1 MAAVDYNGVVQQLYV
16 SYFGRPADYF
26 GLQNFT
32 AQLNAIGAPTTF
44 AGLNAAVQADAT
56 GNSALSRLVNS
67 FSASGEATNLYGTD
81 TTQLGVSKF
90 VAAIYQ
96 NVLGR
101 EADAE
106 GFAFWVKAITSGDV
120 TRASAAADITAG
132 ALVNTSAQGMLD
144 KMTVEKKLAV
154 ATNFTTAL
162 DLPSEF
168 NAYAGDAAAASARG
182 LLQGV
187 TSTTD
192 VAAYQS
198 TVDTTIGTIV
208 AGGSPGQNFALTSSI
223 DNLMGTAGN
232 DNFVATINADGNPLG
247 SLDIIDG
254 GAGRDTLS
262 IADGG
267 ATALSSLNGL
277 TLRSI
282 ENLNVSSVNAFNG
295 MDISATG
302 VTTAFL
308 ASTAAA
314 ANSSVTAAGTTD
326 VTLTTTGTANATVT
340 GGKAVTING
349 AGTNTVNGSALTG
362 VTIKGGSAVVG
373 NSSTAATPVAG
384 AGTTLTSV
392 TLDDVTAGTI
402 AGRGVT
408 TVNLAN
414 IDTAAAIS
422 ITNSSTATAKPLTV
436 NLNAV
441 DGAVVTANSATTVA
455 INASTDSRITLGAS
469 AATAATIGGAG
480 DLSLTMTGTSV
491 MTSLDASAAT
501 GDLSFTGLAA
511 GVVSI
516 KGGAGAD
523 TLTTTQTAK
532 VTFDMGAGN
541 DALTVGT
548 AIAAGSTIN
557 LGAGNDRL
565 IKGATGS
572 FAANTTTA
580 TTVVDG
586 GDGID
591 TLAAGFLNAG
601 NASQFRNFETLGLDA
616 STLDVS
622 LAGSSFTGMELLAGG
637 GTYTNA
643 TIAQG
648 LAVNTNVTGA
658 TSLSFSNATGAAD
671 AYTVTFG
678 STSTGTATA
687 ATAISAGTVTLNGIE
702 AINVVSNATAG
713 VAANAIV
720 LTAAAAENVTVTGNQ
735 ALNLTFAGDF
745 GTVATKGVT
754 SINGSGATGA
764 LTINTANIN
773 VASTGLTV
781 TGGSGADVITLSAL
795 TTDDTGSLSANGGA
809 GADTLIVGGAFA
821 TTLTGGAGKD
831 TFTVTAAVGETSM
844 TTITDF
850 VAADDK
856 IVFTAG
862 GTFAPTKIDVSAA
875 TTFDAALD
883 LAAAG
888 TAGTAIT
895 WFTYGADTYI
905 VDDNTAA
912 AGGFG
917 AGDIVVKLVGTFDLS
932 TAASSIVSATAS

>member
-56 GNSALSRLVNS
+56 GTSALSRLVNS

-267 ATALSSLNGL
+267 AAALTSLNGL

-282 ENLNVSSVNAFNG
+282 ENLNVSSVNAING

-308 ASTAAA
+308 ASTAAT
-314 ANSSVTAAGTTD
+314 ANSSVIAAGTTD

-349 AGTNTVNGSALTG
+349 AGTNTVSGTALTG
-362 VTIKGGSAVVG
+362 VTIKGGVAAVSNNSAT
-373 NSSTAATPVAG
+373 TAA

-392 TLDDVTAGTI
+392 TLDGVTDGTI

-414 IDTAAAIS
+414 IATGAEIS
-422 ITNSSTATAKPLTV
+422 IANSSTATAKPLTV

-441 DGAVVTANSATTVA
+441 KGAIVTADNATTVA
-455 INASTDSRITLGAS
+455 INASTDSQVTLGA
-469 AATAATIGGAG
+469 ALATAATIGGAG

-501 GDLSFTGLAA
+501 GDLTFTGLAT

-516 KGGAGAD
+516 KGGAGVD
-523 TLTTTQTAK
+523 TLTTNQTAK

-541 DALTVGT
+541 DVLTVNSV
-548 AIAAGSTIN
+548 IAAGSNIN

-565 IKGATGS
+565 IKGTTGS
-572 FAANTTTA
+572 FAANSTTA
-580 TTVVDG
+580 TSIIDG

-671 AYTVTFG
+671 AFTVTFG

-713 VAANAIV
+713 VAANAIA
-720 LTAAAAENVTVTGNQ
+720 LTAANAENVTVTGNQ
-735 ALNLTFAGDF
+735 ALNLSFAGAF
-745 GTVATKGVT
+745 GTATGKGVT
-754 SINGSGATGA
+754 SINGSDATGA
-764 LTINTANIN
+764 LTINTTGITA
-773 VASTGLTV
+773 ASTGLTV
-781 TGGSGADVITLSAL
+781 TGGSGADVITLTFAA
-795 TTDDTGSLSANGGA
+795 SANGGA
-809 GADTLIVGGAFA
+809 GDDIFNVGDFA
-821 TTLTGGAGKD
+821 TSLNGGAGKD
-831 TFTVTAAVGETSM
+831 TFNVASATGVTSM
-844 TTITDF
+844 TTISGF

-856 IVFTAG
+856 IVFNTG
-862 GTFAPTKIDVSAA
+862 GTFNTTKVDVSAA
-875 TTFDAALD
+875 TTFTAALD
-883 LAAAG
+883 IAAAG
-888 TAGTAIT
+888 TAGTTT

-905 VDDNTAA
+905 VDDNTAGA
-912 AGGFG
+912 AFG
-917 AGDIVVKLVGTFDLS
+917 TDDVVVKLVGTFDLS
-932 TAASSIVSATAS
+932 TAASSIVSATV

>member
-44 AGLNAAVQADAT
+44 AALNAAVQADEAGT
-56 GNSALSRLVNS
+56 SALSQLVNS
-67 FSASGEATNLYGTD
+67 FSASGEATALYGTD

-106 GFAFWVKAITSGDV
+106 GFAFWVNAITSGNV

-132 ALVNTSAQGMLD
+132 AMVNTSAQGMMD

-198 TVDTTIGTIV
+198 TVETTIGTIV
-208 AGGSPGQNFALTSSI
+208 AGGSPGQSFTLTSSI

-267 ATALSSLNGL
+267 AAALTSLNGL

-282 ENLNVSSVNAFNG
+282 ENLNVSSVNAING

-302 VTTAFL
+302 VTSAFL

-326 VTLTTTGTANATVT
+326 VTLTTTGTANATVN

-349 AGTNTVNGSALTG
+349 AGTNTVSGTALTG
-362 VTIKGGSAVVG
+362 VTIKGGVAAVSNNSAT
-373 NSSTAATPVAG
+373 TAA

-392 TLDDVTAGTI
+392 TLDGVTDGTI

-414 IDTAAAIS
+414 IDTAAEIS
-422 ITNSSTATAKPLTV
+422 ITNSGAAATAKPLTV

-441 DGAVVTANSATTVA
+441 EGAIVTANNATTVA
-455 INASTDSRITLGAS
+455 INASTDSQITLGA
-469 AATAATIGGAG
+469 ALATAATVGGAG
-480 DLSLTMTGTSV
+480 DLSLTMTGASV

-501 GDLSFTGLAA
+501 GDLTFIDLAA

-523 TLTTTQTAK
+523 TITTTQTAK
-532 VTFDMGAGN
+532 VTFDLGAGD

-565 IKGATGS
+565 INDGGS

-580 TTVVDG
+580 TTIVDG

-702 AINVVSNATAG
+702 AINIVSNATAG
-713 VAANAIV
+713 VAANEIV

-735 ALNLTFAGDF
+735 ALDLSFAGAF
-745 GTVATKGVT
+745 GTATGKGVT

-764 LTINTANIN
+764 LTIDTAGIT
-773 VASTGLTV
+773 AATTGLTV
-781 TGGSGADVITLSAL
+781 TGGSGADVITLTFAA
-795 TTDDTGSLSANGGA
+795 SANGGA
-809 GADTLIVGGAFA
+809 GNDIFNVGDFA
-821 TTLTGGAGKD
+821 TSLNGGDGKD
-831 TFTVTAAVGETSM
+831 TFNVASATGVTSM
-844 TTITDF
+844 TTISGF

-856 IVFTAG
+856 IVFNTG
-862 GTFAPTKIDVSAA
+862 GTFNTTKVDVSAA
-875 TTFDAALD
+875 TTFTAALD
-883 LAAAG
+883 IAAAG
-888 TAGTAIT
+888 TAGTTT

-905 VDDNTAA
+905 VDDNTAGA
-912 AGGFG
+912 AFG
-917 AGDIVVKLVGTFDLS
+917 TDDVVVKLVGTFDLS

>member
-44 AGLNAAVQADAT
+44 AALNAAVQADEAGT
-56 GNSALSRLVNS
+56 SALSQLVNS
-67 FSASGEATNLYGTD
+67 FSASGEATALYGTD

-106 GFAFWVKAITSGDV
+106 GFAFWVNAITSGNV

-132 ALVNTSAQGMLD
+132 AMVNTSAQGMMD

-198 TVDTTIGTIV
+198 TVETTIGTIV
-208 AGGSPGQNFALTSSI
+208 AGGSPGQSFTLTSSI

-267 ATALSSLNGL
+267 AAALTSLNGL

-282 ENLNVSSVNAFNG
+282 ENLNVSSVNAING

-302 VTTAFL
+302 VTSAFL

-326 VTLTTTGTANATVT
+326 VTLTTTGTANATVN

-349 AGTNTVNGSALTG
+349 AGTNTVSGTALTG
-362 VTIKGGSAVVG
+362 VTIKGGVAAVSNNSAT
-373 NSSTAATPVAG
+373 TAA

-392 TLDDVTAGTI
+392 TLDGVTDGTI

-414 IDTAAAIS
+414 IDTAAEIS
-422 ITNSSTATAKPLTV
+422 ITNSGAAATAKPLTV

-441 DGAVVTANSATTVA
+441 EGAIVTANNATTVA
-455 INASTDSRITLGAS
+455 INASTDSQITLGA
-469 AATAATIGGAG
+469 ALATAATVGGAG

-501 GDLSFTGLAA
+501 GDLTFIDLAA

-523 TLTTTQTAK
+523 TITTTQTAK
-532 VTFDMGAGN
+532 VTFDLGAGN

-565 IKGATGS
+565 INDGGS

-580 TTVVDG
+580 TTIVDG

-702 AINVVSNATAG
+702 AINIVSNATAG
-713 VAANAIV
+713 VAANEIV

-735 ALNLTFAGDF
+735 ALDLSFAGAF
-745 GTVATKGVT
+745 GTATGKGVT

-764 LTINTANIN
+764 LTIDTAGIT
-773 VASTGLTV
+773 AAMTGLTV
-781 TGGSGADVITLSAL
+781 TGGSGADVITLTFAA
-795 TTDDTGSLSANGGA
+795 SANGGA
-809 GADTLIVGGAFA
+809 GNDIFNVGDFA
-821 TTLTGGAGKD
+821 TSLNGGDGKD
-831 TFTVTAAVGETSM
+831 TFNVASATGVTSM
-844 TTITDF
+844 TTISGF

-856 IVFTAG
+856 IVFNTG
-862 GTFAPTKIDVSAA
+862 GTFNTTKVDVSAA
-875 TTFDAALD
+875 TTFTAALD
-883 LAAAG
+883 IAAAG
-888 TAGTAIT
+888 TAGTTT

-905 VDDNTAA
+905 VDDNTAGA
-912 AGGFG
+912 AFG
-917 AGDIVVKLVGTFDLS
+917 TDDVVVKLVGTFDLS

>member
-44 AGLNAAVQADAT
+44 AALNAAVQADEAGT
-56 GNSALSRLVNS
+56 SALSQLVNS
-67 FSASGEATNLYGTD
+67 FSASGEATALYGTD

-101 EADAE
+101 EADPE
-106 GFAFWVKAITSGDV
+106 GFAFWVNAITSGNV

-132 ALVNTSAQGMLD
+132 AMVNTSAQGMMD

-198 TVDTTIGTIV
+198 TVETTIGTIV
-208 AGGSPGQNFALTSSI
+208 AGGSPGQSFTLTSSI

-267 ATALSSLNGL
+267 AAALTSLNGL

-282 ENLNVSSVNAFNG
+282 ENLNVSSVNAING

-302 VTTAFL
+302 VTSAFL

-326 VTLTTTGTANATVT
+326 VTLTTTGTANATVN

-349 AGTNTVNGSALTG
+349 AGTNTVSGTALTG
-362 VTIKGGSAVVG
+362 VTIKGGVAAVSNNSAT
-373 NSSTAATPVAG
+373 TAA

-392 TLDDVTAGTI
+392 TLDGVTDGTI

-414 IDTAAAIS
+414 IDTAAEIS
-422 ITNSSTATAKPLTV
+422 ITNSGAAATAKPLTV

-441 DGAVVTANSATTVA
+441 EGAIVTANNATTVA
-455 INASTDSRITLGAS
+455 INASTDSQITLGA
-469 AATAATIGGAG
+469 ALATAATVGGAG
-480 DLSLTMTGTSV
+480 DLSLTMTGASV

-501 GDLSFTGLAA
+501 GDLTFIDLAA

-523 TLTTTQTAK
+523 TITTTQTAK
-532 VTFDMGAGN
+532 VTFDLGAGD

-565 IKGATGS
+565 INDGGS

-580 TTVVDG
+580 TTIVDG

-702 AINVVSNATAG
+702 AINIVSNATAG
-713 VAANAIV
+713 VAANEIV

-735 ALNLTFAGDF
+735 ALDLSFAGAF
-745 GTVATKGVT
+745 GTATGKGVT

-764 LTINTANIN
+764 LTIDTAGIT
-773 VASTGLTV
+773 AATTGLTV
-781 TGGSGADVITLSAL
+781 TGGSGADVITLTFAA
-795 TTDDTGSLSANGGA
+795 SANGGA
-809 GADTLIVGGAFA
+809 GNDIFNVGDFA
-821 TTLTGGAGKD
+821 TSLNGGDGKD
-831 TFTVTAAVGETSM
+831 TFNVASATGVTSM
-844 TTITDF
+844 TTISGF

-856 IVFTAG
+856 IVFNTG
-862 GTFAPTKIDVSAA
+862 GTFNTTKVDVSAA
-875 TTFDAALD
+875 TTFTAALD
-883 LAAAG
+883 IAAAG
-888 TAGTAIT
+888 TAGTTT

-905 VDDNTAA
+905 VDDNTAGA
-912 AGGFG
+912 AFG
-917 AGDIVVKLVGTFDLS
+917 TDDVVVKLVGTFDLS

>member
-44 AGLNAAVQADAT
+44 AALNAAVQADEAGT
-56 GNSALSRLVNS
+56 SALSQLVNS
-67 FSASGEATNLYGTD
+67 FSASGEATALYGTD

-106 GFAFWVKAITSGDV
+106 GFAFWVNAITSGNV

-132 ALVNTSAQGMLD
+132 AMVNTSAQGMMD

-198 TVDTTIGTIV
+198 TVETTIGTIV
-208 AGGSPGQNFALTSSI
+208 AGGSPGQSFTLTSSI

-267 ATALSSLNGL
+267 AAALTSLNGL

-282 ENLNVSSVNAFNG
+282 ENLNVSSVNAING

-302 VTTAFL
+302 VTSAFL

-326 VTLTTTGTANATVT
+326 VTLTTTGTANATVN

-349 AGTNTVNGSALTG
+349 AGTNTVSGTALTG
-362 VTIKGGSAVVG
+362 VTIKGGVAAVSNNSAT
-373 NSSTAATPVAG
+373 TAA

-392 TLDDVTAGTI
+392 TLDGVTDGTI

-414 IDTAAAIS
+414 IDTAAEIS
-422 ITNSSTATAKPLTV
+422 ITNSGAAATAKPLTV

-441 DGAVVTANSATTVA
+441 EGAIVTANNATTVA
-455 INASTDSRITLGAS
+455 INASTDSQITLGA
-469 AATAATIGGAG
+469 ALATAATVGGAG

-501 GDLSFTGLAA
+501 GDLTFIDLAA

-523 TLTTTQTAK
+523 TITTTQTAK
-532 VTFDMGAGN
+532 VTFDLGAGN

-565 IKGATGS
+565 INDGGS

-580 TTVVDG
+580 TTIVDG

-702 AINVVSNATAG
+702 AINIVSNATAG
-713 VAANAIV
+713 VAANEIV

-735 ALNLTFAGDF
+735 ALDLSFAGAF
-745 GTVATKGVT
+745 GTATGKGVT

-764 LTINTANIN
+764 LTIDTAGIT
-773 VASTGLTV
+773 AATTGLTV
-781 TGGSGADVITLSAL
+781 TGGSGADVITLTFAA
-795 TTDDTGSLSANGGA
+795 SANGGA
-809 GADTLIVGGAFA
+809 GNDIFNVGDFA
-821 TTLTGGAGKD
+821 TSLNGGDGKD
-831 TFTVTAAVGETSM
+831 TFNVASATGVTSM
-844 TTITDF
+844 TTISGF

-856 IVFTAG
+856 IVFNTG
-862 GTFAPTKIDVSAA
+862 GTFNTTKVDVSAA
-875 TTFDAALD
+875 TTFTAALD
-883 LAAAG
+883 IAAAG
-888 TAGTAIT
+888 TAGTTT

-905 VDDNTAA
+905 VDDNTAGA
-912 AGGFG
+912 AFG
-917 AGDIVVKLVGTFDLS
+917 TDDVVVKLVGTFDLS

>member
-44 AGLNAAVQADAT
+44 AALNAAVQADAAGT
-56 GNSALSRLVNS
+56 SALSQLVNS

-101 EADAE
+101 EADPE

-132 ALVNTSAQGMLD
+132 ALVNTSAQGMMD

-198 TVDTTIGTIV
+198 TVETTIGTIV
-208 AGGSPGQNFALTSSI
+208 AGGSPGQSFTLTSSI

-267 ATALSSLNGL
+267 AAALTSLNGL

-282 ENLNVSSVNAFNG
+282 ENLNVSSVNAING

-308 ASTAAA
+308 ASTADA

-326 VTLTTTGTANATVT
+326 VTLTTTGTANATVN

-349 AGTNTVNGSALTG
+349 AGTNTVTGSALTG

-422 ITNSSTATAKPLTV
+422 ITNSGTATAKPLTV

-441 DGAVVTANSATTVA
+441 EGATVTANNATTVA
-455 INASTDSRITLGAS
+455 INASTESQITLGA
-469 AATAATIGGAG
+469 ALATAATIGGAG
-480 DLSLTMTGTSV
+480 DLSLTMTGASV

-501 GDLSFTGLAA
+501 GDLTFIDLAA

-523 TLTTTQTAK
+523 TITTTQTAK
-532 VTFDMGAGN
+532 VTFDLGAGN

-565 IKGATGS
+565 INDGGS

-580 TTVVDG
+580 TTIVDG

-702 AINVVSNATAG
+702 AINIVSNATAG
-713 VAANAIV
+713 VAANEIV

-735 ALNLTFAGDF
+735 ALDLSFAGAF
-745 GTVATKGVT
+745 GTATGKGVT

-764 LTINTANIN
+764 LTIDTAGIT
-773 VASTGLTV
+773 AATTGLTV
-781 TGGSGADVITLSAL
+781 TGGSGADVITLTFAA
-795 TTDDTGSLSANGGA
+795 SANGGA
-809 GADTLIVGGAFA
+809 GNDIFNVGDFA
-821 TTLTGGAGKD
+821 TSLNGGDGKD
-831 TFTVTAAVGETSM
+831 TFNVASATGVTSM
-844 TTITDF
+844 TTISGF

-856 IVFTAG
+856 IVFNTG
-862 GTFAPTKIDVSAA
+862 GTFNTTKVDVSAA
-875 TTFDAALD
+875 TTFTAALD
-883 LAAAG
+883 IAAAG
-888 TAGTAIT
+888 TAGTTT

-905 VDDNTAA
+905 VDDNTAGA
-912 AGGFG
+912 AFG
-917 AGDIVVKLVGTFDLS
+917 TDDVVVKLVGTFDLS

>member
-44 AGLNAAVQADAT
+44 AALNAQVQADEAGT
-56 GNSALSRLVNS
+56 SALSRLVNS

-106 GFAFWVKAITSGDV
+106 GFAFWVNAITSGTV

-198 TVDTTIGTIV
+198 NVNTTIGTIV
-208 AGGSPGQNFALTSSI
+208 AGGSPGQNFTLTSSI

-232 DNFVATINADGNPLG
+232 DNFVATINAAGNPLG
-247 SLDIIDG
+247 SLDVIDG

-314 ANSSVTAAGTTD
+314 ANSTVTAASTTD
-326 VTLTTTGTANATVT
+326 VTLTTTGTSNATVN

-362 VTIKGGSAVVG
+362 VTIKGGSAAVN
-373 NSSTAATPVAG
+373 NSSAVATPVAG
-384 AGTTLTSV
+384 EGTTLTSV
-392 TLDDVTAGTI
+392 TLDTVTGGSI

-414 IDTAAAIS
+414 ISTAAAIS
-422 ITNSSTATAKPLTV
+422 IANSGTATAKPLTV

-441 DGAVVTANSATTVA
+441 DGAVVTANNATTVA
-455 INASTDSRITLGAS
+455 INASTTSRVTLGAS
-469 AATAATIGGAG
+469 AATAATVSGAG
-480 DLSLTMTGTSV
+480 DLSLTMAGGTSV

-501 GDLSFTGLAA
+501 GSLTLAGVAA
-511 GVVSI
+511 GVVSL
-516 KGGAGAD
+516 KGSAGVD
-523 TLTTTQTAK
+523 TFTTTQTAK
-532 VTFDMGAGN
+532 VTFDLGAGN

-548 AIAAGSTIN
+548 VIAAGSTIN

-565 IKGATGS
+565 IKGAAGS
-572 FAANTTTA
+572 FAASTTTA
-580 TTVVDG
+580 TTIVDG

-601 NASQFRNFETLGLDA
+601 NASQFRNFEVLGLDA
-616 STLDVS
+616 STLDVA
-622 LAGSSFTGMELLAGG
+622 LAGSSFTGLELLAGG
-637 GTYTNA
+637 GVYTNA

-648 LAVNTNVTGA
+648 LTVNTNVTGN
-658 TSLSFSNATGAAD
+658 TSLSFSNAAGAAD

-678 STSTGTATA
+678 STSTGTTA
-687 ATAISAGTVTLNGIE
+687 APTAISAGTVTLNGIE
-702 AINVVSNATAG
+702 SINVVSNAASG

-720 LTAAAAENVTVTGNQ
+720 LADAATQNVTVTGNQ
-735 ALNLTFAGDF
+735 ALNLAFAAGF
-745 GTVATKGVT
+745 GNTATKGVT

-764 LTINTANIN
+764 LTISTAN
-773 VASTGLTV
+773 VTAASTGLTV
-781 TGGSGADVITLSAL
+781 TGGSGADVITLTAAASAV
-795 TTDDTGSLSANGGA
+795 GGA
-809 GADTLIVGGAFA
+809 GNDTFNVGGATDFM
-821 TTLTGGAGKD
+821 TTLTGGAGND
-831 TFTVTAAVGETSM
+831 TFNVATATGTASM

-850 VAADDK
+850 VAANDK
-856 IVFTAG
+856 IVFSTG
-862 GTFAPTKIDVSAA
+862 GTFAPTKVDVSSAQ
-875 TTFDAALD
+875 TFETALN

-888 TAGTAIT
+888 TTGTAIT
-895 WFTYGADTYI
+895 WFTYGTDTYI
-905 VDDNTAA
+905 VDDNTA
-912 AGGFG
+912 GTTFG
-917 AGDIVVKLVGTFDLS
+917 ADDIVVKLVGTFDLS
-932 TAASSIVSATAS
+932 TAASSIVSAAAPAPTV